1 MMIHTWSRCDSCTR
15 LRLAAKRSL
24 AYDSCIMSDSF
35 TDAELLAFLDE
46 GLPVERMTAV
56 EYELR
61 QSAELRTRTAALR
74 QKRDADGHSVG
85 EIWRRERL
93 SCPTR
98 HQLGSFL
105 LDALPAELTQ
115 YIQFHLETIGCRFCT
130 ANLDDLRQSAEQES
144 TATAQRRQKFFQ
156 SSAGQMRRLGPERE
170 V

>member
-1 MMIHTWSRCDSCTR
+1 MDGFAVADERPSP
-15 LRLAAKRSL
+15 
-24 AYDSCIMSDSF
+24 YDKDPMPADF

-46 GLPVERMTAV
+46 GLAVERMTAV
-56 EYELR
+56 ESALR
-61 QSAELRTRTAALR
+61 QSAELRTRTATLR
-74 QKRDADGHSVG
+74 QQRDAAGHSVG

-93 SCPTR
+93 SCPSR

-105 LDALPAELTQ
+105 LDALPAELSQ
-115 YIQFHLETIGCRFCT
+115 YIQFHLQTIGCRYCA

>member
-1 MMIHTWSRCDSCTR
+1 MPDN
-15 LRLAAKRSL
+15 
-24 AYDSCIMSDSF
+24 F

-56 EYELR
+56 ESELR
-61 QSAELRTRTAALR
+61 HSAELRTRTAALR
-74 QKRDADGHSVG
+74 QNRDAAGHSVS

-105 LDALPAELTQ
+105 LDALPVNLSQ
-115 YIQFHLETIGCRFCT
+115 YIQFHLETIGCRYCA

-144 TATAQRRQKFFQ
+144 TATTQRRQKFFQ
-156 SSAGQMRRLGPERE
+156 SSAGQMRRLGPDR
-170 V
+170 